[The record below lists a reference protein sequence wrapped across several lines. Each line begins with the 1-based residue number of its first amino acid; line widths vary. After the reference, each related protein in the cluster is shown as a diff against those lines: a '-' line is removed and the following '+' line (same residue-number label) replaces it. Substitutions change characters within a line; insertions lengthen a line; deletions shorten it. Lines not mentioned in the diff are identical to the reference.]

1 MASPTRDPRY
11 REFLDQ
17 LRAARLEAGLT
28 QVEVAAKLGKPQS
41 WISKCERGERRVD
54 IVELERLAN
63 LYRRPLSYFLP

>member
-11 REFLDQ
+11 REFLVQ
-17 LRAARLEAGLT
+17 LRVARLEAGLT
-28 QVEVAAKLGKPQS
+28 QIEVAAKLGKPQS
-41 WISKCERGERRVD
+41 WVSKCECGERRVD

>member
-54 IVELERLAN
+54 IVELERLAE
-63 LYRRPLSYFLP
+63 LYQRPLSYFLP